1 MDTHTPSPSTPPPS
15 DPVTACAR
23 PSPTIQD
30 CDTLA
35 PEPAPR
41 QPLPALGILTGAD
54 VLNRLE
60 GRREEC
66 VDVVRRAYLC
76 HAAGHSV
83 NPESAFLRFP
93 ERPEARIISLPAYL
107 GGEFEVAGIK
117 WVASFPG
124 NPSRG
129 IPRASAILLLND
141 TETGYPFAALEASLV
156 SASRTAASAVLAA
169 ELLTGGRR
177 AARIGII
184 GTGLIA
190 GHVWRFLRDLRWE
203 TDGFTVFDLRRE
215 HAERFAGS
223 LAADGAGRPA
233 VAETAAEVLSTSDL
247 AVITTV
253 AGEPH
258 IADPGLLAH
267 GPTVLHLSLRDLDPA
282 MILAAQNFTDDT
294 AHAVRERTSL
304 HLTEQRVG
312 HREFIDGTLADL
324 LRGTVARTPG
334 RAAVFSPFGLGV
346 LDLAVGRWVW
356 EGATAAGAGRVL
368 PDFYGDAV
376 RDGTV

>member
-1 MDTHTPSPSTPPPS
+1 MDNPLDNPSLSTRS
-15 DPVTACAR
+15 D
-23 PSPTIQD
+23 
-30 CDTLA
+30 L
-35 PEPAPR
+35 PE
-41 QPLPALGILTGAD
+41 LGILTGAD
-54 VLNRLE
+54 VLRGLE

-76 HAAGHSV
+76 HAAGRSA
-83 NPESAFLRFP
+83 NPESSFLRFP
-93 ERPEARIISLPAYL
+93 DRPDARIISLPAYL

-117 WVASFPG
+117 WVASFPA

-141 TETGYPFAALEASLV
+141 TETGYPFAAMEASIV

-169 ELLTGGRR
+169 EALAGERR
-177 AARIGII
+177 AARIGVV

-203 TDGFTVFDLRRE
+203 TGGFTVFDLHRE

-223 LAADGAGRPA
+223 LAADGAGQIT
-233 VAETAAEVLSTSDL
+233 VAETAAEVLRASDL
-247 AVITTV
+247 VVITTV

-258 IADPGLLAH
+258 IADPELLAH
-267 GPTVLHLSLRDLDPA
+267 GPVVLHLSLRDLDPA
-282 MILAAQNFTDDT
+282 MILAAQNFTDDI

-312 HREFIDGTLADL
+312 HRQFIDGTLADL
-324 LRGTVARTPG
+324 LNGTVARTPG

-346 LDLAVGRWVW
+346 LDLAVGKWVW
-356 EGATAAGAGRVL
+356 EGAMAVGAGRTL

-376 RDGTV
+376 R